1 MPQQGIRLGSCPG
14 GTGATVKG
22 APSWDRA
29 KLWELL
35 VLGSQPEI
43 FFFIFYFLKD
53 WFNDMLCIHP
63 LKIQPVLGIFNL
75 GFYSYYCLILN
86 CFFLITS

>member
-1 MPQQGIRLGSCPG
+1 MPQEGIRLGSCPG

-43 FFFIFYFLKD
+43 FFL
-53 WFNDMLCIHP
+53 
-63 LKIQPVLGIFNL
+63 
-75 GFYSYYCLILN
+75 
-86 CFFLITS
+86 FFKRLV